1 MPPGRNGPLSA
12 RGGMGAR
19 MLIEMPDGSRLEL
32 EVKDHRIE
40 DILRELQINSE
51 EVIVAKNGQIVVEEE
66 TAGGLDVLKIVR
78 IVHGG

>member
-1 MPPGRNGPLSA
+1 
-12 RGGMGAR
+12 MGAR

-32 EVKDHRIE
+32 EVKEHRIE

>member
-1 MPPGRNGPLSA
+1 
-12 RGGMGAR
+12 

>member
-1 MPPGRNGPLSA
+1 
-12 RGGMGAR
+12 

-32 EVKDHRIE
+32 EVKEHRIE

>member
-1 MPPGRNGPLSA
+1 MVLSA
-12 RGGMGAR
+12 GGGTGAR

>member
-1 MPPGRNGPLSA
+1 
-12 RGGMGAR
+12 MGAR

-66 TAGGLDVLKIVR
+66 TAGDLDVLKIVR

>member
-1 MPPGRNGPLSA
+1 M
-12 RGGMGAR
+12 
-19 MLIEMPDGSRLEL
+19 EL
-32 EVKDHRIE
+32 EVKEHRIE

>member
-1 MPPGRNGPLSA
+1 MGLSA
-12 RGGMGAR
+12 GGGTGAR

>member
-1 MPPGRNGPLSA
+1 
-12 RGGMGAR
+12 MGAR